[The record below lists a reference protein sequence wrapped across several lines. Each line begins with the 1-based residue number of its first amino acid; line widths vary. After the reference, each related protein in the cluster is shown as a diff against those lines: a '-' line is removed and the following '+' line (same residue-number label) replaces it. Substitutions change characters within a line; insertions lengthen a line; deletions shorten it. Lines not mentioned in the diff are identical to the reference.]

1 MYLAEKF
8 NTDSPVPLA
17 YSDVFV
23 LTRSSQLQD
32 DVRDDAGNV
41 TSQASGV
48 VRGLRE
54 AGLPVCVLGAKDLK
68 RDRSS
73 WERGVADTA
82 LAETDQITVTF
93 SGAVLGLERRVVVWL
108 PGRRLGEDDHFSEEL
123 VDAGDRLFGASRC
136 TTQLVVVNAPGAP
149 SESHLGAER

>member
-8 NTDSPVPLA
+8 NTDSPAPLA

-32 DVRDDAGNV
+32 DVKDDAGNV

-108 PGRRLGEDDHFSEEL
+108 PGRWQGDDDVRFDDDINAH
-123 VDAGDRLFGASRC
+123 DRLVAVSRC
-136 TTQLVVVNAPGAP
+136 TTQLLVVDVPDGP
-149 SESHLGAER
+149 